1 MKGKLE
7 IRRWAAVL
15 TLVTTLIFGG
25 VVASAVIG
33 AKHGSVPVFV
43 TTAQAATVEPAGNPV
58 SFSPVVKRTAPAVVN
73 ISSTKV
79 IKASTD
85 TQRRGSRG
93 RQQQNPLFDDPMF
106 RQFFGDQNAT
116 PRDRRESGLGSGV
129 IVS

>member
-1 MKGKLE
+1 MKNKLV
-7 IRRWAAVL
+7 IRRSAAIVA
-15 TLVTTLIFGG
+15 LITATICG
-25 VVASAVIG
+25 VVASAVVG
-33 AKHGSVPVFV
+33 SKHSSVPVFV
-43 TTAQAATVEPAGNPV
+43 TTAQAATVEPAGNLV